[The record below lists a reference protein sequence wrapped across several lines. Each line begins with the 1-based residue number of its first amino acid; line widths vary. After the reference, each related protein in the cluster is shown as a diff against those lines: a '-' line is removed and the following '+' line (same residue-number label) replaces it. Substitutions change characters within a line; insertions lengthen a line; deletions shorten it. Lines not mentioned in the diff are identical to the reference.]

1 VGESEKAQSLI
12 IVPTIA
18 SALTKSEW
26 TAGEQR
32 ALIERAYMGD
42 KTAIPELR
50 AMLDAHPEVIQAEGN
65 LAHIAHL
72 AMIAAVASGDIVLS
86 EVLPLRVAQ
95 KQVELE
101 GMRPTALE
109 SLLCERIATC
119 WLAVYLLDAARIET
133 ANGER
138 PPENIVE
145 QHERMKQN
153 AHKRYI
159 EACLALAKVRHLL
172 PRSRR

>member
-1 VGESEKAQSLI
+1 MGESEETQSLI
-12 IVPTIA
+12 TVPTNA
-18 SALTKSEW
+18 PALTTTEW

-32 ALIERAYMGD
+32 ALIKRAFTGD
-42 KTAIPELR
+42 KAAIPELR
-50 AMLDAHPEVIQAEGN
+50 AMLDAHPEVVQAEGN

-72 AMIAAVASGDIVLS
+72 AMIAAVASGDIILS

-95 KQVELE
+95 MQTELE
-101 GMRPTALE
+101 GPHPTALE

-138 PPENIVE
+138 PPEDVIM

>member
-1 VGESEKAQSLI
+1 
-12 IVPTIA
+12 
-18 SALTKSEW
+18 LTKSEW